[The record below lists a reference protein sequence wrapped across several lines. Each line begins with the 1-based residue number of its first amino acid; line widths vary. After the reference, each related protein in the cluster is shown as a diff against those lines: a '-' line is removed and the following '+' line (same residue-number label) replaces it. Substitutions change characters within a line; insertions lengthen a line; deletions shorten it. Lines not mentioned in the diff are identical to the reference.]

1 LEKVYRL
8 LARQIIEDY
17 RIERGICVEIGSGDG
32 KLGLE
37 LAKLTELHV
46 YMVDIDGNALKGAL
60 RNALGANLS
69 GRITVIPAR
78 AEQLPF
84 EECSADLIVSR
95 GSIFFW
101 EDRPKGLREAY
112 RILKPGGVAFI
123 GGGLSRYV
131 SEGERRGFIKARMA
145 ALKDEES
152 RREWMRLRSPQYF
165 REILRQAEIQDFKLI
180 ADPPGIWVEI
190 WKR

>member
-37 LAKLTELHV
+37 LARLTELHI
-46 YMVDIDGNALKGAL
+46 YMVDINCDALRRAL
-60 RNALGANLS
+60 RNAHEANLS

-84 EECSADLIVSR
+84 AEGSADLVVSR

-101 EDRPKGLREAY
+101 EDKPRGLREAY
-112 RILKPGGVAFI
+112 RILKPGGVAFV

-131 SEGERRGFIKARMA
+131 SEEERREFVRARMA

-152 RREWMRLRSPQYF
+152 RREWMRLRSSLYF
-165 REILRQAEIQDFKLI
+165 RRILHQAGIQDFKLI

>member
-1 LEKVYRL
+1 MGRVYPL

-37 LAKLTELHV
+37 LAKLSGLHV
-46 YMVDIDGNALKGAL
+46 YMVDINCDAL
-60 RNALGANLS
+60 RRALDNAHEANLS

-165 REILRQAEIQDFKLI
+165 REILRQAGIKDFKLI
-180 ADPPGIWVEI
+180 VDPPGIWVEI

>member
-17 RIERGICVEIGSGDG
+17 RIEKGICVEIGSGDG

-37 LAKLTELHV
+37 LARLTKLHI
-46 YMVDIDGNALKGAL
+46 YMVDINCDALRRAL
-60 RNALGANLS
+60 RNAHEANLS

-84 EECSADLIVSR
+84 AEGSADLVVSR

-101 EDRPKGLREAY
+101 EDRPRGLREAY
-112 RILKPGGVAFI
+112 RILKPGGVAFV

-131 SEGERRGFIKARMA
+131 SEEERKEFVRARMA

-152 RREWMRLRSPQYF
+152 RREWMRLRSSLYF
-165 REILRQAEIQDFKLI
+165 RRILHQAGIQDFKLI

>member
-37 LAKLTELHV
+37 LAKLTELYI
-46 YMVDIDGNALKGAL
+46 YMVDIDGNALRRAL
-60 RNALGANLS
+60 RNAHEANLS
-69 GRITVIPAR
+69 GRITVILAR

-84 EECSADLIVSR
+84 AEGSADLVVSR

-101 EDRPKGLREAY
+101 EDRPRGLREAY
-112 RILKPGGVAFI
+112 RILKLGGVAFV

-131 SEGERRGFIKARMA
+131 SEGERREFVRARMA

-152 RREWMRLRSPQYF
+152 RREWMRLRSSLYF
-165 REILRQAEIQDFKLI
+165 RRILRQAEIQDFKLI
-180 ADPPGIWVEI
+180 VDPPGIWVEI

>member
-1 LEKVYRL
+1 MEKVYRL

-37 LAKLTELHV
+37 LARLTELHI
-46 YMVDIDGNALKGAL
+46 YMVDINCDALRRAL
-60 RNALGANLS
+60 RNAHEANLS

-84 EECSADLIVSR
+84 AEGSADLVVSR

-101 EDRPKGLREAY
+101 EDKPRGLREAY
-112 RILKPGGVAFI
+112 RILKPGGVAFV

-131 SEGERRGFIKARMA
+131 SEEERREFVRARMA

-152 RREWMRLRSPQYF
+152 RREWMRLRSSLYF
-165 REILRQAEIQDFKLI
+165 RRILHQAGIQDFKLI

>member
-1 LEKVYRL
+1 MEKVYRL

-37 LAKLTELHV
+37 LAKLTELHI
-46 YMVDIDGNALKGAL
+46 YMVDINCDALRRAL
-60 RNALGANLS
+60 RNAHEANLS

-84 EECSADLIVSR
+84 AEGSADLVVSR

-101 EDRPKGLREAY
+101 EDRPRGLREAY
-112 RILKPGGVAFI
+112 RILKPGGVAFV

-131 SEGERRGFIKARMA
+131 SEEERREFVRARMA

-152 RREWMRLRSPQYF
+152 RREWMRLRSSLYF
-165 REILRQAEIQDFKLI
+165 RRILHQAGIQDFKLI

>member
-1 LEKVYRL
+1 MEKVYRL

-69 GRITVIPAR
+69 DRITAILAR
-78 AEQLPF
+78 AERLPF
-84 EECSADLIVSR
+84 MECSADLVVSR

-101 EDRPKGLREAY
+101 EDRPGGLKEIH
-112 RILKPGGVAFI
+112 RILKPGGVAFV

-165 REILRQAEIQDFKLI
+165 REILRQAGIKDFKLI
-180 ADPPGIWVEI
+180 VDPPGIWVEI